1 MSLFDLFRKKDA
13 QKPSVPYSLVTRMT
27 PYRLYAHK
35 SNSLVMS
42 VSIKNLGEEQLLTS
56 LSLDLPDMISMD
68 KMEMVK
74 TKEFK
79 VGEIA
84 PNETKELKVEL
95 FGGLNTDKGEYTL
108 RVTVMSHFMD
118 YSHVINSMKSTATIG
133 VV

>member
-13 QKPSVPYSLVTRMT
+13 QKPSVPYSLVMRMT

>member
-13 QKPSVPYSLVTRMT
+13 QKPAVPYSLVTRMT